1 MATDTANDFGQWLPN
16 YPLFYYWNWAM
27 AAFSEFVSAYIII
40 HTTQKLLNDNRCFM
54 ITRMISTQGLN
65 NPQNCICMII
75 FKLQTVYCSS
85 CHSNSLVYRQNW
97 NRNSL
102 SCWSNSLK
110 TNISFWTWYW
120 LKTFC
125 SMQACDVHWSIPNTT
140 NVKLVSRLHLK
151 HTSLI
156 HTPLE
161 NSNTL
166 G

>member
-1 MATDTANDFGQWLPN
+1 MT
-16 YPLFYYWNWAM
+16 
-27 AAFSEFVSAYIII
+27 AFSEFVLAYIMV

-54 ITRMISTQGLN
+54 ITRMSFTQGLN
-65 NPQNCICMII
+65 NLQNCIHMII

-85 CHSNSLVYRQNW
+85 CHSNSLVDRYNW

-110 TNISFWTWYW
+110 TPISFGTWYW

-125 SMQACDVHWSIPNTT
+125 SMQVCDVHWSIHNTT
-140 NVKLVSRLHLK
+140 NEKLVSRLLLK

-161 NSNTL
+161 NSNTM